1 MFERVLALENTQ
13 KLYSLSYEAL
23 FKQFQTTER
32 GLSDEEA
39 TARLKKYGPNKL
51 TEKKGISP
59 LQIYFNQF
67 KSILII
73 ILIAAAF
80 LTFLVYLFGER
91 NNADLIEG
99 GLILAIVLMI
109 TILGFVQE
117 YRAEKA
123 IEALKKLLAFKA
135 KVVRAGTEKEI
146 ETVNLVPGDVV
157 ILEEGDKIP
166 ADIRLFDIA
175 SLQTGEASLTGEST
189 PISKSS
195 NSLTGNLQIADQKNM
210 VFSGTAITSGRGH
223 GVVVGTGDNTEIGKI
238 ATFVAETKDEQTP
251 IQKRLNKLGTILGWG
266 TIVISAFIFLFILF
280 FSAEHAD
287 LTLLQKVLQS
297 FIAAVALAVAAI
309 PEGLPAVVTISLA
322 FGTQRMLK
330 KNALVRK
337 LTSMETLGSVDVIC
351 ADKTGTLTGGEMMV
365 REIYLPDG
373 KTGVDG
379 KTYSVSGHGYDTD
392 GEFQINGA
400 KADPNPLNLILK
412 AGLNCNNAKLDDSG
426 RILGDPTE
434 AALIVSANKS
444 GVKNT
449 GKRIHE
455 IPFNS
460 ERKMMSVIVEEG
472 PNTVVYSKGAPEVI
486 LNNCTKVISEGK
498 EITLTEET
506 KKKILAENS
515 KMAGKALRV
524 LGFAYKKIV
533 NPPTGGE
540 EKNTEKSLTF
550 IGLQAMMDPPRAG
563 MKDLITK
570 SLSSGIDV
578 VMITGDHLI
587 TATAVA
593 SEIGIKGDAIN
604 GNELESMSDKEFM
617 EKVEKIK
624 IYARVNPEHKFRIV
638 EALKKKG
645 HIVAMTGD
653 GVNDAPALKK
663 ADIGIAMGING
674 TDVAKEASDMVLL
687 DDRFSTI
694 IAAIEEGRGIFQNIR
709 KFVDYLL
716 SSNIGEVLVVFLAL
730 IIFKNIPLTA
740 VMLLWINVVTDGLPA
755 IALGLDPAEKGILNY
770 SPRKF
775 QEQIINARVWVEIL
789 IFGVVLTIATLGIFY
804 INLPE
809 GLNEARA
816 AAFMAIIV
824 YELVRL
830 VNIRSDYKISWR
842 SNIWLVLAI
851 ASSVLMQIAIV
862 YITPLANLFEISP
875 IDTLDWVYIAIT
887 SLLMFFLL
895 KIVDKVLNTIPLFS
909 TKTLWSKNS
918 SVKE

>member
-1 MFERVLALENTQ
+1 MENTQ

-23 FKQFQTTER
+23 FKQFQTTEQ

-39 TARLKKYGPNKL
+39 TARLKKYGANKL

-59 LQIYFNQF
+59 LQIYLNQF
-67 KSILII
+67 KSILIL
-73 ILIAAAF
+73 ILIAAAL
-80 LTFLVYLFGER
+80 LTFLVYFFGER
-91 NNADLIEG
+91 STADLIEG

-166 ADIRLFDIA
+166 ADIRLFDVA
-175 SLQTGEASLTGEST
+175 SLQTSEASLTGEST

-195 NSLTGNLQIADQKNM
+195 DSLTDNLQIADQKNM

-266 TIVISAFIFLFILF
+266 TIIISAIVFLFILF
-280 FSAEHAD
+280 FSAEHAN

-365 REIYLPDG
+365 REIYLPARPADG
-373 KTGVDG
+373 PNGEAGVAG
-379 KTYSVSGHGYDTD
+379 KTYSVSGHGYDTN

-400 KADPNPLNLILK
+400 KADPSPLNLILK
-412 AGLNCNNAKLDDSG
+412 AGLNCNNAKLNDSG
-426 RILGDPTE
+426 KILGDPTE

-472 PNTVVYSKGAPEVI
+472 PNAVMYSKGAPEVI
-486 LNNCTKVISEGK
+486 LNNCTKIISEGK
-498 EITLTEET
+498 EIALTEEV
-506 KKKILAENS
+506 KKRILVENS

-533 NPPTGGE
+533 NPPTDGE

-604 GNELESMSDKEFM
+604 GNELESMNDKEFM

-645 HIVAMTGD
+645 HLVAMTGD

-663 ADIGIAMGING
+663 ADIGISMGING

-730 IIFKNIPLTA
+730 ILFKNIPLTA

-789 IFGVVLTIATLGIFY
+789 IFGVVLTIATLIIFY

-851 ASSVLMQIAIV
+851 ASSVLMQIAII

-875 IDTLDWVYIAIT
+875 IDTVDWVYIAIT

-895 KIVDKVLNTIPLFS
+895 KLVDRVLNSIPLFS
-909 TKTLWSKNS
+909 NKHLSQKNS
-918 SVKE
+918 SAK

>member
-1 MFERVLALENTQ
+1 MEKTQ
-13 KLYSLSYEAL
+13 KFYSLSYEAV
-23 FKQFQTTER
+23 FKQFQTTDD

-39 TARLKKYGPNKL
+39 AARLKKYGPNKIS
-51 TEKKGISP
+51 EQKRISP
-59 LQIYFNQF
+59 LEIYFNQF

-80 LTFLVYLFGER
+80 LTFFVYLFGEKDS
-91 NNADLIEG
+91 ADLIEG
-99 GLILAIVLMI
+99 GLILTIVLMI

-117 YRAEKA
+117 FRAEKA
-123 IEALKKLLAFKA
+123 IDALKKLLAFKA
-135 KVVRAGTEKEI
+135 RVIRGGVEKEI
-146 ETVNLVPGDVV
+146 ETIDLVPGDVV
-157 ILEEGDKIP
+157 VLEEGDKIP
-166 ADIRLFDIA
+166 ADIRLFDVA
-175 SLQTGEASLTGEST
+175 SLQTSEASLTGEST
-189 PISKSS
+189 PISKKPD
-195 NSLTGNLQIADQKNM
+195 SLTNNLPIADQKNM

-223 GVVVGTGDNTEIGKI
+223 GIVVGTGDNTEIGKI
-238 ATFVAETKDEQTP
+238 ATFVSETKDEQTP
-251 IQKRLNKLGTILGWG
+251 IQKRLDKLGKILGWG
-266 TIVISAFIFLFILF
+266 TIVISAFIFVFILF

-351 ADKTGTLTGGEMMV
+351 ADKTGTLTGGKMMV
-365 REIYLPDG
+365 REIYLG
-373 KTGVDG
+373 G
-379 KTYSVSGHGYDTD
+379 KTYSVSGQGYDTN
-392 GEFQINGA
+392 GEFQIKGT
-400 KADPNPLNLILK
+400 KADLNPLSLILK
-412 AGLNCNNAKLDDSG
+412 AGLNCNNAKLEDSG
-426 RILGDPTE
+426 KILGDPTE
-434 AALIVSANKS
+434 AALIVSANKA
-444 GVKNT
+444 GITDT

-455 IPFNS
+455 MPFNS
-460 ERKMMSVIVEEG
+460 ERKMMSVVVEEG
-472 PNTVVYSKGAPEVI
+472 SESVTYSKGAPEVI
-486 LNNCTKVISEGK
+486 LNNCTKILSGGK
-498 EITLTEET
+498 EIPLTEEARKT
-506 KKKILAENS
+506 ILDENS

-524 LGFAYKKIV
+524 LGFAYKS
-533 NPPTGGE
+533 GGNLPAGGD
-540 EKNTEKSLTF
+540 EKTAEKSLTF
-550 IGLQAMMDPPRAG
+550 LGLQAMMDPPRAG

-604 GNELESMSDKEFM
+604 GNELASLSDQEFM

-645 HIVAMTGD
+645 HLVAMTGD

-674 TDVAKEASDMVLL
+674 TDVAKEASDMILL
-687 DDRFSTI
+687 DDKFSTI
-694 IAAIEEGRGIFQNIR
+694 IAAIEEGRGIFHNIR

-716 SSNIGEVLVVFLAL
+716 SSNVGEVLVVFLAL
-730 IIFKNIPLTA
+730 ILFQNIPLTA

-775 QEQIINARVWVEIL
+775 QEPIINARVWAEIL
-789 IFGVVLTIATLGIFY
+789 IFGVILTIATLSIFY

-842 SNIWLVLAI
+842 ANVWLVLAI
-851 ASSVLMQIAIV
+851 ASSVILQIAIV

-875 IDTLDWVYIAIT
+875 IDTFDWVYIAIT

-895 KIVDKVLNTIPLFS
+895 KLVDKILNTIPLFS
-909 TKTLWSKNS
+909 TQDQQ
-918 SVKE
+918 VK